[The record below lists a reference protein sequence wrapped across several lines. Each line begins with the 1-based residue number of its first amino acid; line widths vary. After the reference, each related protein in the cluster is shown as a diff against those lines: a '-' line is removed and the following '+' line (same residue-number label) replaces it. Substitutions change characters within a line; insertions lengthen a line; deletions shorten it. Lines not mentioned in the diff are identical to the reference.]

1 MGSLVAQVVS
11 TVRRLLRSHF
21 VFGVVVG
28 YSVGVALR
36 VVVALV
42 VAYA

>member
-1 MGSLVAQVVS
+1 VAQVVS
-11 TVRRLLRSHF
+11 TVRRALRSPF
-21 VFGVVVG
+21 VVGVVVG
-28 YSVGVALR
+28 YSLGVALR